1 MRDAD
6 EKGFSQAAGWARAA
20 LGWARAQQGEPAEG
34 IELIRRAMDD
44 LTAIQTRVSMPWFL
58 TLLGEAQAVDGQ
70 YDQALATFGEALTI
84 NPEERLYRP
93 YTLINRGELLAQTGE
108 RDLAELDFRAS
119 VDEAGSMG
127 ANGYDLRAATGLAR
141 LLSAR
146 GATEEA
152 ASLLRRRLEASI
164 TGFDTVDIAAARALQ
179 TDLSR

>member
-1 MRDAD
+1 
-6 EKGFSQAAGWARAA
+6 
-20 LGWARAQQGEPAEG
+20 
-34 IELIRRAMDD
+34 MDD

-58 TLLGEAQAVDGQ
+58 TLLGEAQAVDRQ

-93 YTLINRGELLAQTGE
+93 YTLINRGELRAQAGE

-164 TGFDTVDIAAARALQ
+164 TGFDTVDIAAAR
-179 TDLSR
+179 DSRRGRQERRTPGAGVFKGSRPCGARWSNRRRYQPRP